1 MFRSLI
7 IIAALVFV
15 YLIIKNR
22 LQARHINKPETSSNH
37 SEDTVQC
44 LECEA
49 YIPHAEAIPLQDKH
63 FCCKQH
69 QRDWQARQK

>member
-7 IIAALVFV
+7 IIAALVLA
-15 YLIIKNR
+15 YLLIKNR
-22 LQARHINKPETSSNH
+22 LQARNKNKQKTSSNT

-44 LECEA
+44 LECET
-49 YIPHAEAIPLQDKH
+49 YVPRSEATTSGDRH